1 MGTITA
7 QSILAE
13 AQTTLLDPPLP
24 TGQSQTGAADGN
36 FWTNAELFVW
46 LNKAMEQIA
55 ANRMDAYVQTFPVQ
69 LIEGVEQYIDPDA
82 VILDKLLYSM
92 GQFGDIVGPTIRE
105 VEMDQMARISPSWTT
120 DEPSFT
126 TIHYMYPRQKNAQR
140 TPSDPRRFYVWPP
153 IPPQGVFVRAS
164 FSMIPPTLTSITQV
178 IPLEDTWETAIY
190 DFILWRAYEKNTKR
204 KDTTKSTM
212 YGQMFKAE
220 LGLEEAAR
228 SKEQDDE

>member
-13 AQTTLLDPPLP
+13 VQTTLLDPPLLP
-24 TGQSQTGAADGN
+24 GQSQTGAADGN

-55 ANRMDAYVQTFPVQ
+55 SNRMDAYVLTFPIN
-69 LIEGVEQYIDPDA
+69 LIAGVEQYIDPDA
-82 VILDKLLYSM
+82 VALNGLLYNM
-92 GQFGDIVGPTIRE
+92 GQYGDLIGSTIRE
-105 VEMDQMARISPSWTT
+105 VSIDQMNRINPNWTL
-120 DEPSFT
+120 DEPSQT
-126 TIHYMYPRQKNAQR
+126 VIHFMYIRQNNAAR
-140 TPSDPRRFYVWPP
+140 IPLDPRRFYVWPP
-153 IPPQGVFVRAS
+153 VPPQGTFVQAS
-164 FSMIPPTLTSITQV
+164 FPMIPPTLSSIDQL

-212 YGQMFKAE
+212 YAQMFKSE

-228 SKEQDDE
+228 SKEQGDE